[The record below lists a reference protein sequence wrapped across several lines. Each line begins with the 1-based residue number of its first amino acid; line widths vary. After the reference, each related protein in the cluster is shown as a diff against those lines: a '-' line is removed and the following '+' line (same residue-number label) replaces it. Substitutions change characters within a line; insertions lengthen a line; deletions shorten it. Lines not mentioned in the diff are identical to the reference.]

1 MICYADDATV
11 LNSSNSWQSNLNKL
25 NQHLD
30 KINDFLMDNKLVI
43 NKEKTTITE
52 VMIHQKRVHITG
64 QPPSLSVLDNDN
76 SEEELNSEK
85 YTRLLGGNKTR

>member
-1 MICYADDATV
+1 
-11 LNSSNSWQSNLNKL
+11 
-25 NQHLD
+25 
-30 KINDFLMDNKLVI
+30 MDNKLVI

-76 SEEELNSEK
+76 SEK
-85 YTRLLGGNKTR
+85 